1 MIGQVAEAGRRE
13 NMGFFGRGRRVAA
26 EEQAKSGE
34 VGTFRS
40 PHSPEDTVRIVHA
53 GLIDQLS
60 HPSMEV
66 TGPGLME
73 SIHLIRCDSTGITV
87 GAGNLVD
94 TYFVFF
100 VDLSVVS
107 GTTEGHA
114 YFDRPV
120 RSVRRWMGNTLGIRN
135 GVQMALEGA
144 GVRIEHWDRGF

>member
-1 MIGQVAEAGRRE
+1 
-13 NMGFFGRGRRVAA
+13 MGFFGRGRRVAA
-26 EEQAKSGE
+26 EEQGNPGE

-53 GLIDQLS
+53 GLVDQLS

-73 SIHLIRCDSTGITV
+73 SIYLGRCDSSGITV
-87 GAGNLVD
+87 GAGNSVD

-100 VDLSVVS
+100 VDLTLVS
-107 GTTEGHA
+107 GVTEGHA
-114 YFDRPV
+114 YFDRPA

-144 GVRIEHWDRGF
+144 SVRINRWDRGF